1 MSEKGFEGTEVFEFQ
16 GNDLISEAS
25 LPHYKTVIP
34 VFLLC
39 RITRVVRLNMC
50 KA

>member
-1 MSEKGFEGTEVFEFQ
+1 MYKRGFEGTEVFEFQ
-16 GNDLISEAS
+16 GNDLIFEAS
-25 LPHYKTVIP
+25 PPHYKTVIT

-39 RITRVVRLNMC
+39 RITPVVRLNMY